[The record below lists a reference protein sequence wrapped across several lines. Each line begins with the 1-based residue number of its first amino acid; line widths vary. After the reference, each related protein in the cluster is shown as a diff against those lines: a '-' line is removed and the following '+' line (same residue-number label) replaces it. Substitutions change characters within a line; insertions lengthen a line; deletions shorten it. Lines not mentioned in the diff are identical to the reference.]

1 MALASTLSPGS
12 SPWPLGPRRR
22 AGGCSAARQLPKDL
36 PPWSTV
42 YRWFTAWRDAC
53 VFKKINHMLVMLDR
67 ERVER
72 EAGGR
77 RGYDPG
83 TKIKGR
89 KRHALVDID

>member
-1 MALASTLSPGS
+1 
-12 SPWPLGPRRR
+12 
-22 AGGCSAARQLPKDL
+22 LPKDL

-42 YRWFTAWRDAC
+42 YRWFAAWRDAC